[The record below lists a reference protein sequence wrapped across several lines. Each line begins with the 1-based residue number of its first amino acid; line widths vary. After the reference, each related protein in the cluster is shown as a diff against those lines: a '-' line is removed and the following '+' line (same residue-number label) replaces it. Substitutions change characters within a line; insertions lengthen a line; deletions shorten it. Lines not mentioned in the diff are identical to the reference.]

1 MLRICIKIP
10 LVKHFTKQFTTL
22 QSSDHFHMDSR
33 KKQLNNYQQPLYLT
47 SSSLP
52 FLYTHKRQIS
62 NTKPNHYS
70 EWFSLLTT
78 FTNRQWRCSIKKGVL
93 KDSAKFKGKYL
104 SQRLFL
110 IMLQAYIFHCFYS
123 SFHTF
128 TRKTSWKND
137 KQKCLKY
144 SWILVV
150 QTLTQVFSCDF
161 CDIFK
166 NTILTE
172 DLLVIA
178 SEPSYPPL
186 FLILLPA
193 L

>member
-1 MLRICIKIP
+1 MP
-10 LVKHFTKQFTTL
+10 ET
-22 QSSDHFHMDSR
+22 
-33 KKQLNNYQQPLYLT
+33 
-47 SSSLP
+47 
-52 FLYTHKRQIS
+52 
-62 NTKPNHYS
+62 
-70 EWFSLLTT
+70 
-78 FTNRQWRCSIKKGVL
+78 
-93 KDSAKFKGKYL
+93 
-104 SQRLFL
+104 FL

-166 NTILTE
+166 NTMLTE
-172 DLLVIA
+172 DLRVIA

-186 FLILLPA
+186 FLVLLPA
-193 L
+193 LYKQYFLEKWLIKTLAVQLNEGLLELSETRNFIPNGNISKDVNWL